1 MIAYTYKYLEIV
13 INNNVIGRSLLLT
26 SESGSVTAAPL
37 NWQSPDFVHFVER
50 IKDGTAQL
58 VDMSGEPMDADALIA
73 SVPK

>member
-26 SESGSVTAAPL
+26 SESGSVTASPL

-50 IKDGTAQL
+50 IKDGTGQL